1 MVGTTASKASSPAF
15 YTQQIPQPSTMKRIY
30 SLLFI
35 PFLAS
40 SQAFAQDTKRD
51 QLAVF
56 AGYEQFPE
64 LHKRNGY
71 DLGVEWKHY
80 LNKRFYTLVNFHAGV
95 NDGTEKVSYKRDG
108 IHYNFDLNNSVRDYM
123 LGFGA
128 GYDLLK
134 IKRNTIYLQASV
146 GLGTTDEQIDG
157 IVLSPTGAYDI
168 VKTFTTEATRY
179 AISVSAGYDYQLTDF
194 LAIGVNYTGWQI
206 GYEFKSSANAKIS
219 FCF

>member
-1 MVGTTASKASSPAF
+1 MVGTTASKASSPAS

-80 LNKRFYTLVNFHAGV
+80 LNKRFYTLVNFPAGV
-95 NDGTEKVSYKRDG
+95 TAGTEKVSNDRDG
-108 IHYNFDLNNSVRDYM
+108 VRDYM

-168 VKTFTTEATRY
+168 VKTFTTEATSY
-179 AISVSAGYDYQLTDF
+179 AISVAAGYDYQLTNF

-206 GYEFKSSANAKIS
+206 GFEF
-219 FCF
+219 